1 MIIIQTFLV
10 CDNGDLRLVN
20 GSSIRE
26 GRVELCINNTY
37 GTICDYRWDTLEAQ
51 VACRQLGYADTSK
64 AVLWGIFIDDIPG
77 S

>member
-1 MIIIQTFLV
+1 M
-10 CDNGDLRLVN
+10 
-20 GSSIRE
+20 E